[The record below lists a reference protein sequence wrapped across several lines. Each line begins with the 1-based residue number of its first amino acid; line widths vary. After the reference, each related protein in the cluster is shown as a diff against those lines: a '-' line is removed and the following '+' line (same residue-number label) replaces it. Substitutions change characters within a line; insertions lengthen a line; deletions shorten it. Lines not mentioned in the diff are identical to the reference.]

1 MALLL
6 KRIIGAG
13 WKNFVR
19 QPASSLAASLV
30 LTITSF
36 LIGVI
41 VLGIAVTSFV
51 VTEAREKADISI
63 YLRDD
68 YESERALELKDE
80 IATISGIKEV
90 SFKSEED
97 AFDEFVQKHG
107 EDESLMDSLRE
118 VGVNPFLASINVRA
132 LNVEGFD
139 GVSNFLE
146 ASELGDLVE
155 EVDYYERRTVVDK
168 IFELSSMIERGGIIV
183 SIGFILISSF
193 VTFSTIRLAV
203 QSQKEEI
210 KAMRLVGASDMF
222 ISGPFVVQ
230 AVILGLISFII
241 SFSLLWLLS
250 YLATPKVSVFFSGLR
265 ISSFFRGDLLKIA
278 AIQFLSSAVLAS
290 VSSVMALR
298 KHSV

>member
-210 KAMRLVGASDMF
+210 KAM
-222 ISGPFVVQ
+222 
-230 AVILGLISFII
+230 
-241 SFSLLWLLS
+241 
-250 YLATPKVSVFFSGLR
+250 
-265 ISSFFRGDLLKIA
+265 
-278 AIQFLSSAVLAS
+278 
-290 VSSVMALR
+290 
-298 KHSV
+298 